1 MVKVSP
7 ATSTLPEPLDVVCPL
22 IVELDRR
29 AEVGLGA
36 LRPGVG
42 HQQWELIRVQAMAIA
57 ENSKGILTDNITSLR
72 HVICA
77 KHSQVSQESYLAVTT
92 TTRKEISMIFS
103 PESEDPLAAAF
114 PTRTPSSN
122 SRLESKQQVGYCAF
136 LTICSPAC
144 SLVTSGAPGAVRPP

>member
-1 MVKVSP
+1 MR
-7 ATSTLPEPLDVVCPL
+7 PL

-42 HQQWELIRVQAMAIA
+42 HQQRELVRVETMAQA
-57 ENSKGILTDNITSLR
+57 ENLKGILTDNITSLR

-77 KHSQVSQESYLAVTT
+77 KCSQVSQEYYLAVTT
-92 TTRKEISMIFS
+92 TTRKGISMFFFS

-114 PTRTPSSN
+114 PTRIPSSN
-122 SRLESKQQVGYCAF
+122 SRLESKQQVAYCAF

-144 SLVTSGAPGAVRPP
+144 SLVTSGAPGAVRPPVHELDGWISIL